1 MRILMVLL
9 LGFVSLAAAMPPR
22 PEVPKRK
29 APVRQS
35 TTKGAAAARAKAH
48 LANGKAKRPP
58 ARSVARNNKP
68 AKPPARPKVYHK

>member
-9 LGFVSLAAAMPPR
+9 LGFVSIAAAMPPR

-29 APVRQS
+29 APIRQS
-35 TTKGAAAARAKAH
+35 TTKGAAAARANAH

-58 ARSVARNNKP
+58 AAARNAKTI
-68 AKPPARPKVYHK
+68 KPPPRPKVYHK